1 MFGGSETSLRARLTV
16 DLLLMIADTS
26 DMRQQPMASL
36 RETKATEHP
45 QGLNPRAPRLKLIWM
60 VGCRKP
66 PTPAAN
72 SDFEANKERIAS
84 LFIEKVVSRRRFY
97 TMPEIRA
104 EALKVAVDA

>member
-1 MFGGSETSLRARLTV
+1 
-16 DLLLMIADTS
+16 
-26 DMRQQPMASL
+26 
-36 RETKATEHP
+36 
-45 QGLNPRAPRLKLIWM
+45 M

-72 SDFEANKERIAS
+72 SDFEANKERIAT
-84 LFIEKVVSRRRFY
+84 LFIEKVVPRHRFY